1 MMKTKLN
8 EIQRKPWLV
17 FGVALVAG
25 LLLGWLLFRGKGT
38 THEHT
43 KAEKAQVWTCSMDP
57 QVRQDHPGTC
67 PICGMDLI
75 PLTSGTQASTTD
87 ENAVTLSEEAVALA
101 NIQTEV
107 VGTGVGGKEIRLFG
121 KVEADQ
127 RLQQS
132 QAAYAG
138 GRIERLF
145 INAVGDAVSKG
156 QALATI
162 YSPELYTAGQEL
174 VTALDYPD
182 ERQRKVV
189 TDAAIEKLK
198 LLNVEQA
205 QINTLLRS
213 DLCVRAKHRLTSRC
227 MPTHRARLWPRMC
240 SRAIM

>member
-1 MMKTKLN
+1 MMKPILN

-43 KAEKAQVWTCSMDP
+43 KAEKTQVWTCSMDP

-127 RLQQS
+127 RLQQ
-132 QAAYAG
+132 
-138 GRIERLF
+138 
-145 INAVGDAVSKG
+145 
-156 QALATI
+156 
-162 YSPELYTAGQEL
+162 
-174 VTALDYPD
+174 
-182 ERQRKVV
+182 
-189 TDAAIEKLK
+189 
-198 LLNVEQA
+198 
-205 QINTLLRS
+205 
-213 DLCVRAKHRLTSRC
+213 
-227 MPTHRARLWPRMC
+227 
-240 SRAIM
+240 